1 MYSTMIIPGFED
13 MEVTKTEEREG
24 TYYLHVQMPKKSQVC
39 PSCSDKTSR
48 VHDYRVQKVQHLKL
62 FERLTHV
69 FYRKRR
75 YACTCGKKFAEQNS
89 LVDRY
94 QRHSKEWN
102 QAFGFRLIHGKNFK
116 DTARQFHTSSNTA
129 VRRFDR
135 ISASHLK
142 EVEELPRVI
151 AIDEYKGDTD
161 HGKYQVIIANAET
174 GEPIDILPDRSS
186 ETVKDYLKKK
196 KSNVECVVMD
206 MSHTFKSAVNKALNN
221 PIIVAD
227 RFHFC
232 RYINWAVDRVR
243 KRVQKDFHE
252 YDRRKCK
259 KMRHVFHK
267 PYDILSDKQR
277 WYLERY
283 LDLSSELKMAY
294 ELKEAYKKWFELA
307 KHEGEGRIKQVKE
320 RLYAFYD
327 LVASSGMK
335 EFMSAIATFKNWQP
349 EIMNSFIFD
358 YSNGFVEG
366 LNNQTKV
373 LKRNA
378 FGFRR
383 HDRLRARILMHHQF
397 KHVGKNIG

>member
-1 MYSTMIIPGFED
+1 MHSTMMIPGFEGV
-13 MEVTKTEEREG
+13 EVRKTEERDG
-24 TYYLHVQMPKKSQVC
+24 CLYLHVQMPKKTHVC
-39 PSCSDKTSR
+39 PSCRARTRR
-48 VHDYRVQKVQHLKL
+48 VHDYRVQKVQHLKW
-62 FERLTHV
+62 FERLTHL

-75 YACTCGKKFAEQNS
+75 YACACGKKFAEQNS
-89 LVDRY
+89 LVERY

-116 DTARQFHTSSNTA
+116 DTAHLFHTSPNTA

-161 HGKYQVIIANAET
+161 RGKYQVIIANADT
-174 GEPIDILPDRSS
+174 GEPIDILPDRSA

-206 MSHTFKSAVNKALNN
+206 MSYAFKSAVNKALNN

-243 KRVQKDFHE
+243 KRVQKDFHD

-259 KMRHVFHK
+259 RMRHVFHK
-267 PYDILSDKQR
+267 PYESLSDKQR
-277 WYLERY
+277 WYLKRY
-283 LDLSSELKMAY
+283 LHLSSELKVAY
-294 ELKEAYKKWFELA
+294 RLKEAYQTWFEIA
-307 KHEGEGRIKQVKE
+307 KRGEIKQVKE
-320 RLYAFYD
+320 DLYAFYD

-335 EFMSAIATFKNWQP
+335 EFMAAVDTFRNWQT
-349 EIMNSFIFD
+349 EIMNSFMFD